1 MTKERK
7 AAAPRRSAPST
18 VTGNAVAL
26 SISAMMLAST
36 STAQEAADEEQV
48 ELDTV
53 RIQDR
58 TTDTNPYAEPGVPY
72 KARISGDPRRLKE
85 IADTPTTMSVLTQTQ
100 IEDSGKSD
108 LREVLAALPGITL
121 GTGEGGNAFGDRY
134 IIRGHEARSDVFVDG
149 LRDPGMTIR
158 ESFALEQF
166 EITKG
171 PSSTFAGRGSTGGA
185 INGIT
190 KQASSE
196 YDFVKFQGGPGT
208 DEYYRVHLDVNKRLG
223 DALAVRGN
231 LLYADEEVPDRAPA
245 ERLRRGAA
253 LSATYNPED
262 NKLYL
267 SFDYYF
273 LDAKDD
279 PDLGTQIVRFGDPIE
294 DVPAYLQE
302 GRDFLESEVHT
313 FTFRGGY
320 EFSDRFRVESATRYR
335 FTDNGYVMTGARQFT
350 PVGRREPTL
359 LLSAHQGWQEVD
371 YVATQLN
378 AYLDTDIGFT
388 RHGVVLGVEYAEHHV
403 LNGTY
408 DVDNR
413 GDPNCSFRLRDQLRD
428 GYCIYDENGA
438 VVGGLNAIMGRHVT
452 RGDFDSD
459 YGIDTTSVYLMD
471 TVDLPW
477 GFSTFLGVRADYF
490 DYANTV
496 VSRSGV
502 MTDYIYSDL
511 LWNGHAGLVYA
522 FTDWGNAYFSW
533 STSSNINGGESDLGG
548 NCGYGGI
555 CGTPRQVRDS
565 KPEMSENLELGTKWS
580 LLNDKLLLTAAA
592 FQVTKDDVMENVGDD
607 YETLGTLN
615 TGKNRVRGLEFSVVG
630 NVTDD
635 LSFVVAAAIME
646 SEVRDSVNRANV
658 GKRLSNFAN
667 EGVFALVVTVDAPI
681 NGVRNRARRA
691 GFTLPKH
698 VRAVNLQGTSPPAAS
713 RLTPEQSGVFQGL
726 MAHAPTWAD
735 LAWLRGE
742 TPLPVL
748 VKGILHPDD
757 ALRTV
762 DLGLAGMIVSNH
774 GGRTLDGLPAS
785 ITALPRVRTAVGADV
800 PVLLD
805 GGIRRGT
812 DVFKALAL
820 GADAVLVG
828 RPQVYALA
836 VAGALGVAHIL
847 RVLREELEVTMALTG
862 CPTLDS
868 IDGSTIRVSLDGSPE
883 EAGPA
888 RC

>member
-1 MTKERK
+1 
-7 AAAPRRSAPST
+7 
-18 VTGNAVAL
+18 
-26 SISAMMLAST
+26 
-36 STAQEAADEEQV
+36 
-48 ELDTV
+48 
-53 RIQDR
+53 
-58 TTDTNPYAEPGVPY
+58 
-72 KARISGDPRRLKE
+72 
-85 IADTPTTMSVLTQTQ
+85 
-100 IEDSGKSD
+100 
-108 LREVLAALPGITL
+108 
-121 GTGEGGNAFGDRY
+121 
-134 IIRGHEARSDVFVDG
+134 
-149 LRDPGMTIR
+149 
-158 ESFALEQF
+158 
-166 EITKG
+166 
-171 PSSTFAGRGSTGGA
+171 
-185 INGIT
+185 
-190 KQASSE
+190 
-196 YDFVKFQGGPGT
+196 VKLQGGPGT
-208 DEYYRVHLDVNKRLG
+208 DEYYRVHLDVNKHLG

-231 LLYADEEVPDRAPA
+231 LLYADEEVPNRAPA

-279 PDLGTQIVRFGDPIE
+279 PDLSTQIVRFGYLIE

-320 EFSDRFRVESATRYR
+320 EFSDRFRVESATRYG
-335 FTDNGYVMTGARQFT
+335 FTDNGYVTTGARQFT

-359 LLSAHQGWQEVD
+359 LLSTHQGWQEVD

-502 MTDYIYSDL
+502 TTDYTYSDL
-511 LWNGHAGLVYA
+511 LWSGHAGLVYA

-615 TGKNRVRGLEFSVVG
+615 TGKNRVTGLEFSVVG

-667 EGVFALVVTVDAPI
+667 EGIFAQVRYRVPSLPALSVGAVVTHQSAMFTGQPDSA
-681 NGVRNRARRA
+681 A
-691 GFTLPKH
+691 GFDASVGKYPYKVPGYTTLDLFANYK
-698 VRAVNLQGTSPPAAS
+698 VTERIGL
-713 RLTPEQSGVFQGL
+713 RLNVGNVTDE
-726 MAHAPTWAD
+726 D
-735 LAWLRGE
+735 YY
-742 TPLPVL
+742 
-748 VKGILHPDD
+748 
-757 ALRTV
+757 
-762 DLGLAGMIVSNH
+762 LAGYRSGSFVYIGDAHNA
-774 GGRTLDGLPAS
+774 R
-785 ITALPRVRTAVGADV
+785 
-800 PVLLD
+800 
-805 GGIRRGT
+805 
-812 DVFKALAL
+812 LAL
-820 GADAVLVG
+820 T
-828 RPQVYALA
+828 Y
-836 VAGALGVAHIL
+836 
-847 RVLREELEVTMALTG
+847 
-862 CPTLDS
+862 S
-868 IDGSTIRVSLDGSPE
+868 F
-883 EAGPA
+883 
-888 RC
+888 

>member
-1 MTKERK
+1 M
-7 AAAPRRSAPST
+7 
-18 VTGNAVAL
+18 
-26 SISAMMLAST
+26 
-36 STAQEAADEEQV
+36 
-48 ELDTV
+48 
-53 RIQDR
+53 
-58 TTDTNPYAEPGVPY
+58 
-72 KARISGDPRRLKE
+72 
-85 IADTPTTMSVLTQTQ
+85 
-100 IEDSGKSD
+100 
-108 LREVLAALPGITL
+108 
-121 GTGEGGNAFGDRY
+121 
-134 IIRGHEARSDVFVDG
+134 
-149 LRDPGMTIR
+149 
-158 ESFALEQF
+158 
-166 EITKG
+166 
-171 PSSTFAGRGSTGGA
+171 
-185 INGIT
+185 
-190 KQASSE
+190 
-196 YDFVKFQGGPGT
+196 
-208 DEYYRVHLDVNKRLG
+208 
-223 DALAVRGN
+223 
-231 LLYADEEVPDRAPA
+231 
-245 ERLRRGAA
+245 
-253 LSATYNPED
+253 SATYNPED

-294 DVPAYLQE
+294 DVPAYLQK

-320 EFSDRFRVESATRYR
+320 EFSDRFRVESATRYG
-335 FTDNGYVMTGARQFT
+335 FTDNGYVTTGARQFT

-359 LLSAHQGWQEVD
+359 LLSTHQGWQEVD

-413 GDPNCSFRLRDQLRD
+413 GDPNCSFRLRGQLRD

-502 MTDYIYSDL
+502 TTDYTYSDL

-635 LSFVVAAAIME
+635 LSFVAAAAIMA

-698 VRAVNLQGTSPPAAS
+698 VRAVNLQGTSAPAAS

-726 MAHAPTWAD
+726 MAHAPIWAD

-757 ALRTV
+757 ALWTV

-774 GGRTLDGLPAS
+774 GGRTLDGLPAN

-828 RPQVYALA
+828 RPQVYAMS
-836 VAGALGVAHIL
+836 VAGALGVAHVL

-868 IDGSTIRVSLDGSPE
+868 IDGSTIRVSRAGFPE